1 MKTDAKLLNIML
13 ANEFNNTSKRN
24 ITMNSKQTK
33 PAGEG
38 GFGSSPLRTLNEQT
52 LEQWLTCR
60 MLHQRIGEGQFPA
73 HILKMKPVPVA
84 GL

>member
-1 MKTDAKLLNIML
+1 MQ
-13 ANEFNNTSKRN
+13 FSNTLKRN

-38 GFGSSPLRTLNEQT
+38 GFGSSPQQTLNEQM

-60 MLHQRIGEGQFPA
+60 LLHQRIGVVQF
-73 HILKMKPVPVA
+73 L
-84 GL
+84 GYDFS